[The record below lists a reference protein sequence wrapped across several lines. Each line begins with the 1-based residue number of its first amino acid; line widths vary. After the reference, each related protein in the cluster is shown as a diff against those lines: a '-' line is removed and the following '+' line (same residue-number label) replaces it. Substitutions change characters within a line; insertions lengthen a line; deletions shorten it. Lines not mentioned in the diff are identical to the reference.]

1 VEVAERW
8 LGHLLREKWET
19 PASPS
24 ATRRTAPLPVD
35 TATRAAVQLA
45 RLTGDRARDVGDPV
59 RREVEQR
66 LVSVGAAEEE
76 LRPLREVVAV
86 AESERAAF
94 FGDELPLGL
103 RLVE

>member
-1 VEVAERW
+1 V
-8 LGHLLREKWET
+8 
-19 PASPS
+19 
-24 ATRRTAPLPVD
+24 
-35 TATRAAVQLA
+35 
-45 RLTGDRARDVGDPV
+45 GDRV

-66 LVSVGAAEEE
+66 LVSAGAGEEQV
-76 LRPLREVVAV
+76 RPLREVVAV